1 MREETP
7 HRLYI
12 SSLPSKKTLERY
24 RDSYKVRH
32 LINVSAVDINQIYP
46 DLAACGFSVLQ
57 FDFPDIFT
65 DGQKL
70 DDALIKA
77 TTADTYVKAAEAE
90 QRQAFIQAVQALI
103 TQLENDTPT
112 CIFCHR
118 GHARSPLVAATA
130 LNHVYGETIQ
140 QTLARVRKLHPR
152 SNFTDISYSALLWGR
167 EQLSSLA
174 GKANA

>member
-1 MREETP
+1 MKQITP

-12 SSLPSKKTLERY
+12 SSLPSKTALVRY
-24 RDSYKVRH
+24 RDSYAVRD

-46 DLAACGFSVLQ
+46 DLADAGFSVLQ
-57 FDFPDIFT
+57 FDFADIFT

-70 DDALIKA
+70 DTALVKS
-77 TTADTYVKAAEAE
+77 TTADIYVAAAADK

-103 TQLENDTPT
+103 IKLENDIPT

-118 GHARSPLVAATA
+118 GSARSPLVTAAA
-130 LNHVYGETIQ
+130 MNHIHDETIPQ
-140 QTLARVRKLHPR
+140 MLTRVRKLHPR
-152 SNFTDISYSALLWGR
+152 SNFTDISYSALLWSR